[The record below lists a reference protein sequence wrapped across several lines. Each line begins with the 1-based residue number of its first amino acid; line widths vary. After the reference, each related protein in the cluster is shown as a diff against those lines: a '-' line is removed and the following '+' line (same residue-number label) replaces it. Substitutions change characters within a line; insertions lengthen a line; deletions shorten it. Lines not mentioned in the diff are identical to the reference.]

1 MVTGEEGRRREV
13 RGRLP
18 RTDELRGRWGRGKEV
33 VEHDER
39 AETEAYPPREVRL
52 VQPRDPCAIIRIRK
66 RGYRDQL
73 DAGGVRTR
81 RKWEKGAGTEG
92 EAEDG
97 EVDLL
102 PRRVGVGG
110 ADEGGAGAAARFGRW
125 RRARAEPSGGDGEK
139 VGGAVERR
147 CAGVERHGVA
157 AGGRGELDWWWSWPV
172 ASQPRATQTSPI
184 GLPNKKLCRWALEA

>member
-73 DAGGVRTR
+73 DAGGVRKR
-81 RKWEKGAGTEG
+81 RKWEKWAGTEG

-102 PRRVGVGG
+102 LLRRVGVGG
-110 ADEGGAGAAARFGRW
+110 ADEGGEGAAAGFGRW
-125 RRARAEPSGGDGEK
+125 RCARAEPSGGRGEK
-139 VGGAVERR
+139 VGAVERR

-157 AGGRGELDWWWSWPV
+157 GGRGELDWWWTGG
-172 ASQPRATQTSPI
+172 ASRDSTLTI
-184 GLPNKKLCRWALEA
+184 GLPNKKLCRSFLYLGL